1 MSVDIEI
8 HVNRHIPPYDNN
20 KFVDVHESSCSIHN
34 KSTHPKGDCLYYL

>member
-8 HVNRHIPPYDNN
+8 HVNRPPYDNN